1 MRTYLVSGGNMK
13 TFLVAILAL
22 IIPTLTYAQ
31 VDTEIYGAAEAQV
44 DTEITVNAPVEK
56 TINFIEKNPKLFR
69 EAAEIELLQDLGN
82 GKLKVR
88 RESPKGVFIWI
99 MQEHI
104 AKKDGMYHYKST
116 LVESIEGGI
125 EKSDTDIIVQSN
137 QDGTLINVKIS
148 AIVNNKRVKTS
159 ELRFD
164 LIIKASKIRRLLEAN
179 LEDKSMDA
187 PGQGGP

>member
-69 EAAEIELLQDLGN
+69 EAAGIELLQDLGN

-104 AKKDGMYHYKST
+104 AKKDDMYHYKSA